1 MFSTKPRCQY
11 LDNQLADVICQ
22 LRFPEILSISVNP
35 PATFQD
41 MIRDTFPQYTSKL
54 EQSAPKLT
62 GQPGNLTL
70 QKQPP
75 VTNYQFSSADN
86 VWRVNMTSTFI
97 SLSCSQYT
105 CWEDFAKQLDKP
117 LAAFIRTYKPAYFE
131 RVGLR
136 YLNFISRERL
146 DLNHIPFSDLFSPK
160 YLGILADEEITE
172 MQASRSGVDAE
183 FSINGGCK
191 AKIHAGPGLVK
202 RNGQAD
208 KEVNF
213 IFDQDLFMT
222 GNIPINY
229 SAGALETLH
238 SQAYAIFR
246 DAITDTLHN
255 AMNPAEL

>member
-1 MFSTKPRCQY
+1 MFSNKPRCQY
-11 LDNQLADVICQ
+11 LDNPLADVICQ
-22 LRFPEILSISVNP
+22 LRFPEILSISANP
-35 PATFQD
+35 PAAFQD
-41 MIRDTFPQYTSKL
+41 MIRDTFPKYNSKL
-54 EQSAPKLT
+54 EQAAPKLT

-70 QKQPP
+70 QKQSPI
-75 VTNYQFSSADN
+75 TNYQFTSADN

-117 LAAFIRTYKPAYFE
+117 LAAFIKTYKPAYFE

-136 YLNFISRERL
+136 YLNFISRKRL
-146 DLNHIPFSDLFSPK
+146 DLTHTPFSELIAPQ
-160 YLGILADEEITE
+160 YLGILADEEIAET
-172 MQASRSGVDAE
+172 QASRSGVDAE
-183 FSINGGCK
+183 FSIKAGCK
-191 AKIHAGPGLVK
+191 VKIHAGPGLVK
-202 RNGQAD
+202 RNGQPD
-208 KEVNF
+208 NEVNF
-213 IFDQDLFMT
+213 IFDQDLFMS

-246 DAITDTLHN
+246 DAITDTLHS

>member
-11 LDNQLADVICQ
+11 LNNQLADVICQ
-22 LRFPEILSISVNP
+22 LRFPEILSISTNI
-35 PATFQD
+35 PAEFQD
-41 MIRDTFPQYTSKL
+41 MIRDSFPKYTSKL
-54 EQSAPKLT
+54 EHSAPKLT
-62 GQPGNLTL
+62 GQPGNLAL

-75 VTNYQFSSADN
+75 TVNYQFSSADGN
-86 VWRVNMTSTFI
+86 WRINMTSTFI

-117 LAAFIRTYKPAYFE
+117 LAAFIKTYKPAYYE

-136 YLNFISRERL
+136 YLNFFSRERL
-146 DLNHIPFSDLFSPK
+146 DLTHIPFSELFNPQ

-172 MQASRSGVDAE
+172 TQASRSGVDAE
-183 FSINGGCK
+183 FSIQGGCI

-202 RNGQAD
+202 RNGQAE

-222 GNIPINY
+222 GNIPVNY

-238 SQAYAIFR
+238 SQAFAIFR

-255 AMNPAEL
+255 AMNPSEL